1 MDIITFYNEIFIP
14 AAKPLLV
21 DVGSAGTTVKASN
34 VPEVGNNKDGIVF
47 FFLKKLFCIYSCS
60 SLHLQ
65 LSHCLTC
72 LSFLSCPTR
81 SMSCIT

>member
-47 FFLKKLFCIYSCS
+47 FFKNFSVSIVAVLCICS
-60 SLHLQ
+60 
-65 LSHCLTC
+65 
-72 LSFLSCPTR
+72 
-81 SMSCIT
+81 

>member
-1 MDIITFYNEIFIP
+1 VDIITFYNEIFIP

-47 FFLKKLFCIYSCS
+47 FLKK
-60 SLHLQ
+60 
-65 LSHCLTC
+65 T
-72 LSFLSCPTR
+72 FLYL
-81 SMSCIT
+81 